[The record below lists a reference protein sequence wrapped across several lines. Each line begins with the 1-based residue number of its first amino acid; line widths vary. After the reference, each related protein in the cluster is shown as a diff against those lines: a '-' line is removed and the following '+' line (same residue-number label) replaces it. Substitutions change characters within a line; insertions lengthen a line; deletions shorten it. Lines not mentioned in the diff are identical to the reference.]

1 MTKLEMLKY
10 LKEIKEKCAKLICY
24 DCPYNE
30 VCDEMGCSPCEM
42 YDNLILLL
50 IAEKEKKNND

>member
-10 LKEIKEKCAKLICY
+10 LKEIKEKCAKLKCY
-24 DCPYNE
+24 DCPYVE
-30 VCDEMGCSPCEM
+30 ACGEMECSPCDM

-50 IAEKEKKNND
+50 LNDERKE

>member
-10 LKEIKEKCAKLICY
+10 LKEIKEKCAKLKCY
-24 DCPYNE
+24 GCPYDE
-30 VCDEMGCSPCEM
+30 VCDEMDVYPCEM

-50 IAEKEKKNND
+50 NAEKEEKNND